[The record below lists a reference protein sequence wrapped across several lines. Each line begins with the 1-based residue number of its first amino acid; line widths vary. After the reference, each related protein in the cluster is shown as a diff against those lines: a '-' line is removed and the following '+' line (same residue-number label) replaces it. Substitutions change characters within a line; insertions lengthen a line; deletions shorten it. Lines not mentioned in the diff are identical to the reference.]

1 MQSDTTASTSKIV
14 VVPVTDRRGLAQFVQ
29 VPWLVYADDPA
40 WVPPLLI
47 ERLEALSAKEPFF
60 LHARWQA
67 WIALVD
73 GVAVG
78 RISAQIDQ
86 LYLDR
91 YPDRSGYFGMLDAID
106 DPAVFAAL
114 FTTAEAWLR
123 ERGMERVVGPFNLG
137 VNQEVGLLCEGYET
151 SPFFLMGH
159 ARPYYHARVEALGYR
174 GCQDMLAYLLDTQY
188 QDNPRIARLRAR
200 LSKKVKIRILDRKHK
215 QQELALLR
223 DIFND
228 AWSGNWGF
236 VPFTE
241 AEFEH
246 IGSQLLLFL
255 PKDFVLIAEVNDEPA
270 GFIVLVP
277 NLNEIIKDLNGRLL
291 PFGWLKLLWRLKV
304 KFPTTARVPLMG
316 VRRQMHNT
324 ALGPGIATMLIEE
337 LGQSA
342 HRAGVRV
349 NELSWILDTNVGM
362 RSIIERIGGKVSK
375 RYRMYEKALG

>member
-1 MQSDTTASTSKIV
+1 MQPGSAASTGRITI
-14 VVPVTDRRGLAQFVQ
+14 VPVQDKHQLKTFVQ
-29 VPWLVYADDPA
+29 VPWTVFAGDPA

-47 ERLEALSAKEPFF
+47 ERLGGLAATEPFF
-60 LHARWQA
+60 QHARWQA
-67 WIALVD
+67 FLAYRD

-91 YPDRSGYFGMLDAID
+91 YPDRSGFFGMIDAID
-106 DPAVFAAL
+106 DREVFAAL
-114 FTTAEAWLR
+114 FGAAESWLR
-123 ERGMERVVGPFNLG
+123 EQGMERVVGPFNLG

-159 ARPYYHARVEALGYR
+159 ARPYYHPHIEALGYR
-174 GCQDMLAYLLDTQY
+174 GCQDMLAYLLNTEY

-200 LSKKVKIRILDRKHK
+200 LAKKVTIRMLDRKRK
-215 QQELALLR
+215 QVELELLR
-223 DIFND
+223 NIFND
-228 AWSGNWGF
+228 AWSGNWGY

-241 AEFEH
+241 AEFAH

-255 PKDFVLIAEVNDEPA
+255 PKDFVLIAEVNGEPA

-316 VRRQMHNT
+316 VRRHLHNT

-342 HRAGVRV
+342 ARAGVRV
-349 NELSWILDTNVGM
+349 NELSWILDTNEGM
-362 RSIIERIGGKVSK
+362 RSIIERIGGTVSK
-375 RYRMYEKALG
+375 RYRMYDKTLG